1 MLNQIRAEWT
11 KLRSTASFWWTS
23 GVMIA
28 LGAMY
33 GALFAWTSQLGGMP
47 YIPLAVV
54 ASVALT
60 TAIVVVVQQSMIV
73 TTEYRFGIPAT
84 NFRLRPQR
92 WQVAVAKLLLGAV
105 LVALLTVVTLVVAFT
120 VGDLTAAVSADWT
133 SNPATKRALWA
144 LPLGMALLTM
154 FVQGVGWLVRN
165 TAGSVVIG
173 LAMML
178 VIEAIA
184 GLVPKIGQDL
194 VSYLPFNNLLAFMT
208 NQPTAYWELGTS
220 LGIFAAWA
228 VAAWVAGVVALHL
241 RDA

>member
-11 KLRSTASFWWTS
+11 KLRSTASFWWSS
-23 GVMIA
+23 GIMIA

-33 GALFAWTSQLGGMP
+33 GGLWGWMSQLGGMP
-47 YIPLAVV
+47 YLPITVV
-54 ASVALT
+54 STVAIT
-60 TAIVVVVQQSMIV
+60 TAIVAIVQQSMIV

-105 LVALLTVVTLVVAFT
+105 LVALLTLVTLVVAFT
-120 VGDLTAAVSADWT
+120 VGDLTAAVSADWP
-133 SNPATKRALWA
+133 SNPAVRRALWA

-165 TAGSVVIG
+165 TAGSVVVG

-178 VIEAIA
+178 VLETIV
-184 GLVPKIGQDL
+184 GLFPKFGQKL
-194 VSYLPFNNLLAFMT
+194 VGYLPFNNLIAFMT
-208 NQPTAYWELGTS
+208 NQPTPHWELGTS

-228 VAAWVAGVVALHL
+228 VVIWAAGVALLHL